1 MHVLFGLFLVG
12 HGLVH
17 AIYVG
22 HARRFYEVQPGVGWP
37 AGSWALSRTLVDPA
51 ARWFVAVV
59 CSLVAAAFTVA
70 AIALVLRQPWW
81 APLAGSAAAVSAL
94 ALLLAWDGRL
104 HDIAVQGAYAVV
116 LDAVIVVLAVVVSW
130 PRVDA

>member
-1 MHVLFGLFLVG
+1 MQVPFGLFLVC

-22 HARRFYEVQPGVGWP
+22 HARRLFEVRSGVVWP
-37 AGSWALSRTLVDPA
+37 DGSWALSRTLGDPA
-51 ARWFVAVV
+51 ARWFVAVTF
-59 CSLVAAAFTVA
+59 SLVAAAFTVA

-104 HDIAVQGAYAVV
+104 HDSAVQGAYAVV
-116 LDAVIVVLAVVVSW
+116 LDVVIAVFAVVVSW
-130 PRVDA
+130 PHIDA